1 MVLSTRRA
9 YQLSGLVG
17 LLLAVALGYQAARLP
32 YYTRIGPG
40 PGFFPRWLCGVL
52 ALLSLVILVRAT
64 RDRDAAAIAIELP
77 DRPAAVRIVGVVVA
91 LFLVA
96 AVTTTL
102 GFRLTMLT
110 FYLAV
115 IGMLGRWRWI
125 ETPILAVLG
134 SFAAYY
140 ILVEWL
146 KLPLP
151 VGALGF

>member
-1 MVLSTRRA
+1 VVLSARRA

-17 LLLAVALGYQAARLP
+17 LLVAVASATRQLVFPTTRASAR
-32 YYTRIGPG
+32 G

-64 RDRDAAAIAIELP
+64 GTATPPRRHRAAP
-77 DRPAAVRIVGVVVA
+77 TGRRRVRIVGVVVA

-125 ETPILAVLG
+125 ETPVLAVLG

>member
-1 MVLSTRRA
+1 MLSARRA
-9 YQLSGLVG
+9 YQLSGLAG
-17 LLLAVALGYQAARLP
+17 LLIAAALGYQAARLP

-40 PGFFPRWLCGVL
+40 PGFFPRWLCGIL
-52 ALLSLVILVRAT
+52 ALLSLVILARAT
-64 RDRDAAAIAIELP
+64 RDRDAASVGIDLP
-77 DRPAAVRIVGVVVA
+77 DRPAALRIVGIVVA

-102 GFRLTMLT
+102 GFRLTMLA
-110 FYLAV
+110 FYLVV

-151 VGALGF
+151 VGAFGF

>member
-1 MVLSTRRA
+1 MTEGLPTPLA
-9 YQLSGLVG
+9 EPAPPDGGSGFVPGWVRGATNLFAMLVTAVLVG
-17 LLLAVALGYQAARLP
+17 
-32 YYTRIGPG
+32 
-40 PGFFPRWLCGVL
+40 
-52 ALLSLVILVRAT
+52 
-64 RDRDAAAIAIELP
+64 
-77 DRPAAVRIVGVVVA
+77 VA

-102 GFRLTMLT
+102 GFRLTMLA

-125 ETPILAVLG
+125 ETPVLAVLG

>member
-1 MVLSTRRA
+1 MLSARRA
-9 YQLSGLVG
+9 YQVSGLVG

-64 RDRDAAAIAIELP
+64 RDRDAAAAIELP
-77 DRPAAVRIVGVVVA
+77 DRPAALRIVGVVVA

-96 AVTTTL
+96 FVTTTL

-125 ETPILAVLG
+125 ETPVLAVLG

>member
-1 MVLSTRRA
+1 MLSARRA
-9 YQLSGLVG
+9 YQLSGLLG
-17 LLLAVALGYQAARLP
+17 LLVATVLGYQTARLP

-40 PGFFPRWLCGVL
+40 SGFFPRWLCAILV
-52 ALLSLVILVRAT
+52 LLSLVILVRAT
-64 RDRDAAAIAIELP
+64 RSRDPAAAGIELP
-77 DRPAAVRIVGVVVA
+77 DRPAALGIVGVVVA
-91 LFLVA
+91 LFAVA
-96 AVTTTL
+96 FATTTL

-110 FYLAV
+110 FYLVV

-125 ETPILAVLG
+125 ETPVLAVLG

-151 VGALGF
+151 VGVLGF